1 MRTHSR
7 PDEWSDSRVAAI
19 FRWAMFGELKAGV
32 SETVQFLLL
41 PDFSMMAFTSSVEPL
56 RAANQLSGQSLYAWR
71 VLSVDGAPV
80 TASNGVSVGVDAPLK
95 EAEVAGALFVCAGNG
110 PERHCGAVISNRL
123 RALASRGVALGGVCT
138 GAYALARAGLL
149 DGRRCTIH
157 WENIEGFAEEF
168 PELEITATLFESDRK
183 RYTCSGGTA
192 PLDMMINSI
201 ALDHGDEL
209 AVRVA
214 EFLLHNVVRHPHD
227 MQRMPLQHRTGI
239 SHPKLLAVIAHM
251 EAYVENP
258 VPVHDLAAS
267 VNLSDRQLER
277 LFRERLDRTPSRYY
291 LELRLQRARLL
302 LLQTSMSISQISVA
316 SGFASA
322 SHFTRSY
329 REFFN
334 KTPSAERREPELVP
348 HLRAAGE

>member
-1 MRTHSR
+1 
-7 PDEWSDSRVAAI
+7 
-19 FRWAMFGELKAGV
+19 MFGELKAGI
-32 SETVQFLLL
+32 SEEVQFLLL
-41 PDFSMMAFTSSVEPL
+41 PDFSMMAFTSSIEPL
-56 RAANQLSGQSLYAWR
+56 RAANQLSGKRLYDWR
-71 VLSVDGAPV
+71 TLSIDGAPV
-80 TASNGVSVGVDAPLK
+80 AASNGVTVRVDAGLNAAD
-95 EAEVAGALFVCAGNG
+95 EDGALFVCAGL
-110 PERHCGAVISNRL
+110 GAEHFDNAVVSNQLRRL
-123 RALASRGVALGGVCT
+123 ARRGVALGGVCT

-157 WENIEGFAEEF
+157 WENVEGFAEEF
-168 PELEITATLFESDRK
+168 PKLEITATMFEADGK

-201 ALDHGDEL
+201 ALDHGDDL
-209 AVRVA
+209 AVGVA

-258 VPVHDLAAS
+258 VSVHELAAS

-277 LFRERLDRTPSRYY
+277 LFRERLDQTPSRYY

-316 SGFASA
+316 SGFTSA

-329 REFFN
+329 REFFM
-334 KTPSAERREPELVP
+334 KTPSGERRAPERVP
-348 HLRAAGE
+348 H